1 LTVADV
7 YVVNIYNSSRQQVS
21 LKFVRFDSFM
31 YSGKTFIPK
40 L

>member
-7 YVVNIYNSSRQQVS
+7 YVVNICNSSRQQAS
-21 LKFVRFDSFM
+21 LKFVSFDSFM
-31 YSGKTFIPK
+31 YSGKAFIPK